1 MADLPSGPTVLI
13 VDSDFGFSFWLAEIF
28 SELGCHP
35 LPALDCQK
43 AVSLATGLDLK
54 VDVMVVNP
62 AMPGI
67 SKMMQS
73 LRRLYPSV
81 KVVAVV
87 GAKVDAVRNI
97 EAAAMLKRPAGLIP
111 ISRQE
116 WVRRIRQVLRDL
128 EIVRNA

>member
-13 VDSDFGFSFWLAEIF
+13 VDKDFGFAFWLAEIF
-28 SELGCHP
+28 TELGCHP
-35 LPALDCQK
+35 VPALDCPK
-43 AVSLATGLDLK
+43 AVSLTTGLK
-54 VDVMVVNP
+54 KIDVVVVNP

-73 LRRLYPSV
+73 LSYLYPSV

-87 GAKVDAVRNI
+87 DEKMDAVGNI
-97 EAAAMLKRPAGLIP
+97 QAHATLERPSGLMP

-116 WVRRIRQVLRDL
+116 WVRLVRQVLRDL
-128 EIVRNA
+128 EIVGGM